1 MDGDT
6 FGSAVSLTGTGGTA
20 LVGADGVL
28 KFTGAVYVFA
38 VDAGPVIA
46 SFSPKSGK
54 VGASV
59 TLTGLRFT
67 GATDVSFNG
76 VSASS
81 FTVDNDTQITA
92 TVPSEGTTGKISVT
106 TPGGTA
112 LSAGNFKVKP
122 AISSFSPTTGPVGT
136 PVTIF
141 GSGFLGTTD
150 VEFNGV
156 PVSSFVIVD
165 SGRIDTTVPVGA
177 TSGKI
182 SVTNAG
188 GTTNSKTSFHVS

>member
-1 MDGDT
+1 M
-6 FGSAVSLTGTGGTA
+6 
-20 LVGADGVL
+20 
-28 KFTGAVYVFA
+28 
-38 VDAGPVIA
+38 
-46 SFSPKSGK
+46 
-54 VGASV
+54 
-59 TLTGLRFT
+59 
-67 GATDVSFNG
+67 
-76 VSASS
+76 
-81 FTVDNDTQITA
+81 
-92 TVPSEGTTGKISVT
+92 
-106 TPGGTA
+106 
-112 LSAGNFKVKP
+112 
-122 AISSFSPTTGPVGT
+122 GT